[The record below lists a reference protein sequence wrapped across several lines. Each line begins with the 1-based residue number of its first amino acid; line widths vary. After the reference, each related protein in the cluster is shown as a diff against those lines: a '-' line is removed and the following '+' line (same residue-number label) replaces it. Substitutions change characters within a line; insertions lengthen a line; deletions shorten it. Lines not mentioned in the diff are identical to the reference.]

1 MPKGPLLPPLCPQPF
16 NFIFPFAVY
25 FASSTFSLFPLF
37 LSFLC
42 FGSSVPLVHH
52 VASRVSYHMMQDDEW
67 RDAQHSS
74 VRAAAPSTRSVRGGL
89 LIFFVREYIKCK
101 AETARYYV
109 EDRSSSQRKL

>member
-52 VASRVSYHMMQDDEW
+52 VASRVSYHMMMSGVMLNTAVCARQLQ
-67 RDAQHSS
+67 AHAVS
-74 VRAAAPSTRSVRGGL
+74 VGG
-89 LIFFVREYIKCK
+89 C
-101 AETARYYV
+101 
-109 EDRSSSQRKL
+109 